1 MTDQPLQITYE
12 HVIGQKELECIELRM
27 NVAQLKNRVKEL
39 EDQLAQ
45 AQANESEPEAK
56 IVSAA

>member
-27 NVAQLKNRVKEL
+27 TVTQLKNRVKEL
-39 EDQLAQ
+39 EDQLKQRAEDDSD
-45 AQANESEPEAK
+45 AE